1 MSWEWV
7 LIVVLVI
14 SFACGA
20 GIVIDILIT
29 TNKRGETIVREN
41 SERLRWLKLLN
52 ARTHYFEIESLYMIR
67 EYCVSKQKL
76 DRLDMDTYFVHYI
89 EKRLNWFHRLEE
101 ETLENHET
109 KQIYMSE
116 VIKINSTATEESCKA
131 LKIKLKKFIK
141 LENMYFEQEILQIE
155 DNPVICIK
163 ASYTSPQGRNTYQR
177 TERYRFIEIQDMVR
191 RTENLIEERGKRE
204 YQIRLERAKLTPS
217 MRYNILKRD
226 HFRCQICGS
235 SSSDGVKLHVD
246 HIVPVSR
253 GGKTEPSNLRTLCDR
268 CNLGK
273 SSKLE

>member
-1 MSWEWV
+1 
-7 LIVVLVI
+7 
-14 SFACGA
+14 
-20 GIVIDILIT
+20 
-29 TNKRGETIVREN
+29 
-41 SERLRWLKLLN
+41 
-52 ARTHYFEIESLYMIR
+52 
-67 EYCVSKQKL
+67 
-76 DRLDMDTYFVHYI
+76 
-89 EKRLNWFHRLEE
+89 
-101 ETLENHET
+101 
-109 KQIYMSE
+109 
-116 VIKINSTATEESCKA
+116 
-131 LKIKLKKFIK
+131 
-141 LENMYFEQEILQIE
+141 MYFEQEILQIE

>member
-1 MSWEWV
+1 
-7 LIVVLVI
+7 
-14 SFACGA
+14 
-20 GIVIDILIT
+20 
-29 TNKRGETIVREN
+29 
-41 SERLRWLKLLN
+41 
-52 ARTHYFEIESLYMIR
+52 
-67 EYCVSKQKL
+67 
-76 DRLDMDTYFVHYI
+76 
-89 EKRLNWFHRLEE
+89 
-101 ETLENHET
+101 
-109 KQIYMSE
+109 
-116 VIKINSTATEESCKA
+116 
-131 LKIKLKKFIK
+131 
-141 LENMYFEQEILQIE
+141 MYFEQEILQIE

-163 ASYTSPQGRNTYQR
+163 ASYTSPRGRNTYQR

-217 MRYNILKRD
+217 MRYDILKRD

>member
-14 SFACGA
+14 AFACGA
-20 GIVIDILIT
+20 GIVIHALINT
-29 TNKRGETIVREN
+29 GKRSEKIVREN
-41 SERLRWLKLLN
+41 SERLQRLLLLN
-52 ARTHYFEIESLYMIR
+52 ERTHYFEIESLYMIR
-67 EYCVSKQKL
+67 EYCFSKQKL
-76 DRLDMDTYFVHYI
+76 DRLDMDTYFVRYI
-89 EKRLNWFHRLEE
+89 EKRINWFQRLEE
-101 ETLENHET
+101 ETLENHEV

-131 LKIKLKKFIK
+131 LKMKLKKFIK

-177 TERYRFIEIQDMVR
+177 TEHYRFIEIQDMVR

-217 MRYNILKRD
+217 MRYDILKRD

-268 CNLGK
+268 CNFGK

>member
-41 SERLRWLKLLN
+41 SERLQWLKLLN